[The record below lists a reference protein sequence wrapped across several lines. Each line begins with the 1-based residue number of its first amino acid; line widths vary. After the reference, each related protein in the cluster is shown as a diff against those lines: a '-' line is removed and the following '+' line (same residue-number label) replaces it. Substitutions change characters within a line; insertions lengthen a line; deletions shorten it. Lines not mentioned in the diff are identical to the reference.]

1 MPVATV
7 SLPDGSTAD
16 IEYQEGATD
25 DQILDFAF
33 GEYQKSLEIPS
44 QNLFSDSLFRQ
55 GIVQ

>member
-25 DQILDFAF
+25 DQILDFALKNNTPILLLLWLSAF
-33 GEYQKSLEIPS
+33 DKLTKIE
-44 QNLFSDSLFRQ
+44 
-55 GIVQ
+55 